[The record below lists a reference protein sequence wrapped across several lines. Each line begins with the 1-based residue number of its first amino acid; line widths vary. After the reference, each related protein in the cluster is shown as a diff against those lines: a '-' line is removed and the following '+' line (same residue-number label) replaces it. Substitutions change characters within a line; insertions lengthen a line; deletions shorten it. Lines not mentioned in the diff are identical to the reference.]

1 MDTGAILTTSANETL
16 RFIHDRMPVV
26 IEQKDFARWLDCK
39 TQEPRHVAD
48 LMKPAQADFFEAI
61 PVSDRVN
68 KVANTGPDIQER
80 AAEIMNEPKK
90 SARAKQPEPDT
101 QMKLF

>member
-1 MDTGAILTTSANETL
+1 
-16 RFIHDRMPVV
+16 MPVV

-61 PVSDRVN
+61 PVSDKVN
-68 KVANTGPDIQER
+68 NFANTGPKIQER
-80 AAEIMNEPKK
+80 VAETLEERKK
-90 SARAKQPEPDT
+90 PARTKPPEPDD

>member
-1 MDTGAILTTSANETL
+1 MDTGAILTTNASEDL

-48 LMKPAQADFFEAI
+48 LMKPVQADFFEAI
-61 PVSDRVN
+61 PVSDKVN
-68 KVANTGPDIQER
+68 NFANTGPEIQER
-80 AAEIMNEPKK
+80 VH
-90 SARAKQPEPDT
+90 
-101 QMKLF
+101 